1 MSDNRRDQLIEF
13 VEREFIGPDPIDW
26 TNKFPF
32 NKFDKLNGNLLVQIP
47 LTGLV

>member
-26 TNKFPF
+26 QDMTLDIISRP
-32 NKFDKLNGNLLVQIP
+32 
-47 LTGLV
+47 